1 MEKRSYGSGS
11 KRHWPRLRNR
21 TCYCEKK
28 AAILISETEANKGR
42 VFYRC
47 YVSRCKFFE
56 WAIFD
61 EDCGKYSGSNE
72 EEICSSKN
80 LENLESLES
89 RQRANEAVD
98 AQLGERIILLKTE
111 VKMLKTV
118 TFVNLI
124 VLMFVAFFVI
134 CM

>member
-1 MEKRSYGSGS
+1 MIS
-11 KRHWPRLRNR
+11 K
-21 TCYCEKK
+21 
-28 AAILISETEANKGR
+28 TEANKGR

-80 LENLESLES
+80 LESLES
-89 RQRANEAVD
+89 RQRVNEEVD

>member
-1 MEKRSYGSGS
+1 MEKRSYGNGS
-11 KRHWPRLRNR
+11 KRHWPRLRNM
-21 TCYCEKK
+21 TCYCDKK
-28 AAILISETEANKGR
+28 AAILIGETESNEGR

-56 WAIFD
+56 WAIFY

-72 EEICSSKN
+72 EEICSSKI
-80 LENLESLES
+80 LESLES
-89 RQRANEAVD
+89 RQRVNEAVD
-98 AQLGERIILLKTE
+98 AQLEQRILLLKTE